1 MTLLQHLTSPF
12 DHHVGDFGLSRE
24 SGTKHDEIN
33 DNNEIGLS
41 HKYTNAQEITAGVG
55 TQSYASPE
63 QLNGKDYDS
72 SSDVYSLGIILFEF
86 CYPMKT
92 GMERI
97 KVFQGIKSR
106 KQEFPK
112 AWHSTIAKQFPTVH
126 KLVVSMLS
134 HQPNERPTASA
145 VVNQIQTLL
154 DEYTVLSLDR
164 KYYQGGYTLL
174 RIEAESEEGV
184 YARTTKMIIESSP
197 YVKIASWSIRGKD
210 TKTIMEFALE
220 LEENP
225 NPINSDHNE
234 MHKVFDSLNNSPEI
248 HVVRQINDEKAVIER
263 NITHRTLSI

>member
-1 MTLLQHLTSPF
+1 MPL
-12 DHHVGDFGLSRE
+12 DNRVGDFGLSRE
-24 SGTKHDEIN
+24 SGTKHDEIY
-33 DNNEIGLS
+33 DGNEIGPA
-41 HKYTNAQEITAGVG
+41 HKNTNAQEITAGVG

-72 SSDVYSLGIILFEF
+72 SSDVYSLGIILVEF

-106 KQEFPK
+106 QQEFPE
-112 AWHSTIAKQFPTVH
+112 AWHLTIAKQFPSVH

-134 HQPNERPTASA
+134 HDPNERPTASA
-145 VVNQIQTLL
+145 VVNQIETLL

-164 KYYQGGYTLL
+164 KYYQGGYTLM

-184 YARTTKMIIESSP
+184 YARTKKLIMDSSP
-197 YVKIASWSIRGKD
+197 YVKIANWSIRGKD

-220 LEENP
+220 LEEIP
-225 NPINSDHNE
+225 DSSHLDENE
-234 MHKVFDSLNNSPEI
+234 MDKVFHSLNNSPEI
-248 HVVRQINDEKAVIER
+248 HVVRQINDEKGSIER